1 MTPYLEAE
9 AARLD
14 ESRLA
19 AVEDRCDLVLQDGS
33 PADLVDHVRRLVD
46 EHPTRER
53 LWGLLMTALYRS
65 GRADEAIGVYAEARE
80 RLADEL
86 GIAPGEALQ
95 QLEAGI
101 LRNEPAGNLGG
112 AAGTAPVH
120 AAAPRPDPVAHLD
133 HLRPRPPGGRGQR
146 AARPP
151 RRPAR

>member
-1 MTPYLEAE
+1 M
-9 AARLD
+9 
-14 ESRLA
+14 A

-101 LRNEPAGNLGG
+101 LR
-112 AAGTAPVH
+112 
-120 AAAPRPDPVAHLD
+120 
-133 HLRPRPPGGRGQR
+133 
-146 AARPP
+146 
-151 RRPAR
+151 